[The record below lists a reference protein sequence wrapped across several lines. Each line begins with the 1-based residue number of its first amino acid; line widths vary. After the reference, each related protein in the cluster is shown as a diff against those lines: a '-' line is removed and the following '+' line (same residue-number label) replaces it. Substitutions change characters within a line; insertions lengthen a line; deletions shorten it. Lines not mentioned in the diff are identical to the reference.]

1 MKWIKTRQKFL
12 LEEAKIKD
20 VILPKQAKQ
29 VKSQWG
35 EKWLDLEE
43 IEATDNIEQGRW
55 KLSEED
61 KIKALSEFLQC
72 DLEGIYEIFKS
83 LPEKFIDAVNKS
95 IDLSL
100 FRDDVENWTKLL
112 DNFDIRKPS
121 VNQIGALTDAIF
133 RKISVGET
141 KASEMILRGED
152 GRPIMGEDGRPQKVK
167 KEPGDIIYSKNLVNI
182 NSFIDDYN
190 QCFEDK
196 IDASKFTTG
205 EVPRLVGNSKQDFGG
220 NNYKVDIDI
229 YGRDLH
235 LSIKHNPKDILN
247 ISISRFY
254 SSCQHLYSGGWRE
267 RVIGNVFDPNSI
279 PAFLVFDAQ
288 IYDRDGDLISEQLP
302 LTRVFVRNIES
313 FDNRKEN
320 KLYFDR
326 AYPDRMWN
334 VLKDI
339 IEKYTSNKHTNV
351 DRYLFTPDVPSGLEN
366 DINQP
371 YMDRLGLDVGKYI
384 GVNADKIYLSQS
396 YDWSRTII
404 SPKANIKEIVIETDN
419 VPKNFFDIPFKPNWI
434 KFKFIKINNLKVFKN
449 IKSESFAFDK
459 CKFDGK
465 ILNELKSNNPDF
477 NKLKIEACDVT
488 NLNLASLGEMDEI
501 GLVYTLEPNELIS
514 SLQGVNCKKLV
525 ISGDLMSE
533 KENKEYI
540 NTLKR
545 NGVKV
550 EIVGLVI

>member
-20 VILPKQAKQ
+20 VIFPKQARQ

-35 EKWLDLEE
+35 EKWLNLEE

-61 KIKALSEFLQC
+61 KIRALGEFLQC
-72 DLEGIYEIFKS
+72 DLEGVYEVFKN
-83 LPEKFIDAVNKS
+83 LPEKFVDAINKS

-100 FRDDVENWTKLL
+100 FRDDIENWTKLL
-112 DNFDIRKPS
+112 DNFDMRKPS
-121 VNQIGALTDAIF
+121 INQIGALTDSIF

-141 KASEMILRGED
+141 KASEMVLRGED

-190 QCFEDK
+190 QCFDEK
-196 IDASKFTTG
+196 VDASRFTTG
-205 EVPRLVGNSKQDFGG
+205 EIPRLVGNSKQDFGG

-254 SSCQHLYSGGWRE
+254 SSCQHLYSGGWRD

-302 LTRVFVRNIES
+302 LSRLFVRNIES
-313 FDNRKEN
+313 FDTKKE
-320 KLYFDR
+320 KQLYFDR
-326 AYPDRMWN
+326 AYPDRMWDT
-334 VLKDI
+334 LKDI
-339 IEKYTSNKHTNV
+339 IEKYTSNKHT
-351 DRYLFTPDVPSGLEN
+351 DASGYLFTPDLPYGLED
-366 DINQP
+366 DINEP
-371 YMDRLGLDVGKYI
+371 YMDRLRLNKGKYI
-384 GVNADKIYLSQS
+384 GINADKIYLNHS

-404 SPKANIKEIVIETDN
+404 SPKANIKEIVIETEN
-419 VPKNFFDIPFKPNWI
+419 VPKNFFDIQLKPDWI
-434 KFKFIKINNLKVFKN
+434 KLKFIKINTLKNFKN
-449 IKSESFAFDK
+449 LNTDSFAFDK

-465 ILNELKSNNPDF
+465 ILKDLANN
-477 NKLKIEACDVT
+477 NIKKISIEACDIT
-488 NLNLASLGEMDEI
+488 NLKLSELGQMDEI
-501 GLVYTLEPNELIS
+501 CLIYTLDPSELIKT
-514 SLQGVNCKKLV
+514 LEGVNCKKLV
-525 ISGDLMSE
+525 ISGDLLSE
-533 KENKEYI
+533 KSNKDFI

>member
-20 VILPKQAKQ
+20 VIFPKQAKQ
-29 VKSQWG
+29 VTRQWG
-35 EKWLDLEE
+35 EKWLNLEE

-61 KIKALSEFLQC
+61 KMRALGEFLQC
-72 DLEGIYEIFKS
+72 DLEGVYEVFKN
-83 LPEKFIDAVNKS
+83 LPEKFVDAINKS

-100 FRDDVENWTKLL
+100 FRDDIENWTKLL
-112 DNFDIRKPS
+112 DNFDMRKPS
-121 VNQIGALTDAIF
+121 INQIGALTDSIF

-141 KASEMILRGED
+141 KASEMVLRGED

-190 QCFEDK
+190 QCFDEK
-196 IDASKFTTG
+196 VDASRFTTG
-205 EVPRLVGNSKQDFGG
+205 EIPRLVGNSKQDFGG

-254 SSCQHLYSGGWRE
+254 SSCQHLYSGGWRD

-302 LTRVFVRNIES
+302 LTRLFVRNIES
-313 FDNRKEN
+313 FDTKKE
-320 KLYFDR
+320 KQLYFDR
-326 AYPDRMWN
+326 AYPDRMWDT
-334 VLKDI
+334 LKDI
-339 IEKYTSNKHTNV
+339 IEKYTSNKHT
-351 DRYLFTPDVPSGLEN
+351 DASGYLFTPDLPYGLED
-366 DINQP
+366 DINEP
-371 YMDRLGLDVGKYI
+371 YMDRLRLNKGKYI
-384 GVNADKIYLSQS
+384 GINADKIYLNHS

-404 SPKANIKEIVIETDN
+404 SPKANIKEIVIETEN
-419 VPKNFFDIPFKPNWI
+419 VPKNFFDIQLKPDWI
-434 KFKFIKINNLKVFKN
+434 KLKFIKINTLKNFKN
-449 IKSESFAFDK
+449 LNTDSFAFDK

-465 ILNELKSNNPDF
+465 ILKDLANN
-477 NKLKIEACDVT
+477 NIKKISIEACDIT
-488 NLNLASLGEMDEI
+488 NLKLSELGQMDEI
-501 GLVYTLEPNELIS
+501 CLIYTLDPSELIKT
-514 SLQGVNCKKLV
+514 LEGVNCKKLV
-525 ISGDLMSE
+525 ISGDLLSE
-533 KENKEYI
+533 KSNKDFI

>member
-20 VILPKQAKQ
+20 VIFPKQARQ

-35 EKWLDLEE
+35 EKWLNLEE

-61 KIKALSEFLQC
+61 KIRALGEFLQC
-72 DLEGIYEIFKS
+72 DLEGVYEVFKN
-83 LPEKFIDAVNKS
+83 LPEKFVDAINKS

-100 FRDDVENWTKLL
+100 FRDDIENWTKLL
-112 DNFDIRKPS
+112 DNFDMRKPS
-121 VNQIGALTDAIF
+121 INQIGALTDSIF

-152 GRPIMGEDGRPQKVK
+152 GRPIMGEDGRTQKIK
-167 KEPGDIIYSKNLVNI
+167 KEAGDIIYSKNLVNI

-190 QCFEDK
+190 QCFDEK
-196 IDASKFTTG
+196 VDASRFTTG
-205 EVPRLVGNSKQDFGG
+205 EIPRLVGNSKQDFGG

-254 SSCQHLYSGGWRE
+254 SSCQHLYSGGWRD

-302 LTRVFVRNIES
+302 LSRLFVRNIES
-313 FDNRKEN
+313 FDTKKE
-320 KLYFDR
+320 KQLYFDR
-326 AYPDRMWN
+326 AYPDRMWDT
-334 VLKDI
+334 LKDI
-339 IEKYTSNKHTNV
+339 IEKYTSNKHT
-351 DRYLFTPDVPSGLEN
+351 DASGYLFTPDLPHGLED
-366 DINQP
+366 DINEP
-371 YMDRLGLDVGKYI
+371 YMDRLRLTKGKYI
-384 GVNADKIYLSQS
+384 GINADKIYLNHS

-404 SPKANIKEIVIETDN
+404 SPKANIKEIVIETEN
-419 VPKNFFDIPFKPNWI
+419 VPKNFFDIQLKPDWI
-434 KFKFIKINNLKVFKN
+434 KLKFIKINTLKNFKN
-449 IKSESFAFDK
+449 LNTDSFAFDK

-465 ILNELKSNNPDF
+465 ILKDLANN
-477 NKLKIEACDVT
+477 NIKKISIEACDIT
-488 NLNLASLGEMDEI
+488 NLKLSELGQMDEI
-501 GLVYTLEPNELIS
+501 CLIYTLDPSELIKT
-514 SLQGVNCKKLV
+514 LEGVNCKKLV
-525 ISGDLMSE
+525 ISGDLLSE
-533 KENKEYI
+533 KSNKDFI

>member
-20 VILPKQAKQ
+20 VIFPKQVRQ

-35 EKWLDLEE
+35 EKWLNLEE

-61 KIKALSEFLQC
+61 KMRALGEFLQC
-72 DLEGIYEIFKS
+72 DLEGVYEVFKN
-83 LPEKFIDAVNKS
+83 LPEKFVDAINKS

-100 FRDDVENWTKLL
+100 FRDDIENWTKLL
-112 DNFDIRKPS
+112 DNFDMRKPS
-121 VNQIGALTDAIF
+121 INQIGALTDSIF

-141 KASEMILRGED
+141 KASEMVLRGED

-190 QCFEDK
+190 QCFDEK
-196 IDASKFTTG
+196 VDASRFTTG
-205 EVPRLVGNSKQDFGG
+205 EIPRLVGNSKQDFGG

-254 SSCQHLYSGGWRE
+254 SSCQHLYSGGYRD

-302 LTRVFVRNIES
+302 LSRLFVRNIES
-313 FDNRKEN
+313 FDTKKEKN
-320 KLYFDR
+320 G
-326 AYPDRMWN
+326 N
-334 VLKDI
+334 VVNVTKEDALNGTKFIFIDKEQKI
-339 IEKYTSNKHTNV
+339 IEKFSN
-351 DRYLFTPDVPSGLEN
+351 
-366 DINQP
+366 IN
-371 YMDRLGLDVGKYI
+371 
-384 GVNADKIYLSQS
+384 
-396 YDWSRTII
+396 
-404 SPKANIKEIVIETDN
+404 
-419 VPKNFFDIPFKPNWI
+419 
-434 KFKFIKINNLKVFKN
+434 
-449 IKSESFAFDK
+449 SFY
-459 CKFDGK
+459 
-465 ILNELKSNNPDF
+465 NY
-477 NKLKIEACDVT
+477 
-488 NLNLASLGEMDEI
+488 SLGIKD
-501 GLVYTLEPNELIS
+501 
-514 SLQGVNCKKLV
+514 
-525 ISGDLMSE
+525 
-533 KENKEYI
+533 
-540 NTLKR
+540 
-545 NGVKV
+545 
-550 EIVGLVI
+550 